1 MPPRVAVKTEPMDAR
16 QTLRDVAYGRLRQ
29 LLILS
34 QLTRGNRLREPE
46 WATRLG
52 VNRAALREAF
62 ARLEAEGLLVRG
74 VKTGYFV
81 PELTDADIAEI
92 VKVRLALEKTAV
104 EEICAAKGEIK
115 LRLRP
120 LREALGEFE
129 ALAPRRYVL
138 GTIEADRRFHEA
150 LVSAAGLRLLS
161 MLYQRAPLPMISR
174 SIASQE
180 EWDASATATIT
191 EHGAILAALEG
202 RDAAKAKRLLESHL
216 RHASLLPL
224 GP

>member
-1 MPPRVAVKTEPMDAR
+1 
-16 QTLRDVAYGRLRQ
+16 
-29 LLILS
+29 
-34 QLTRGNRLREPE
+34 
-46 WATRLG
+46 
-52 VNRAALREAF
+52 
-62 ARLEAEGLLVRG
+62 
-74 VKTGYFV
+74 
-81 PELTDADIAEI
+81 
-92 VKVRLALEKTAV
+92 
-104 EEICAAKGEIK
+104 
-115 LRLRP
+115 
-120 LREALGEFE
+120 
-129 ALAPRRYVL
+129 
-138 GTIEADRRFHEA
+138 
-150 LVSAAGLRLLS
+150 